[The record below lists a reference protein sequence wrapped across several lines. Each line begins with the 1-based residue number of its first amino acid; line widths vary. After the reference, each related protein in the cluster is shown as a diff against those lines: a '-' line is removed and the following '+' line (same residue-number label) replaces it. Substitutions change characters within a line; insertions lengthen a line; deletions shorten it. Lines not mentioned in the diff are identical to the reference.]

1 VKQQAEIIIN
11 LDESVGNFEQES
23 RPCVTVH
30 CSCANGL
37 GFCISICV
45 RKVKV
50 WVHAMATK
58 WFRLS
63 GQGGAAS
70 ATQLRRALGFSSS
83 SAVADSALA
92 ASATSVAKPEKVGKK
107 MGTFSI
113 GLDSTMCGNL
123 WFGFLATGSS

>member
-1 VKQQAEIIIN
+1 MKQQAAIIIN
-11 LDESVGNFEQES
+11 LDESVGNLEQES

-92 ASATSVAKPEKVGKK
+92 ASATSVAKPGELIHEVEMLKSMLCVAREI
-107 MGTFSI
+107 F
-113 GLDSTMCGNL
+113 CC
-123 WFGFLATGSS
+123 

>member
-1 VKQQAEIIIN
+1 MKQQAAIIIN

-23 RPCVTVH
+23 RPCVKVH
-30 CSCANGL
+30 CTCANGL

-45 RKVKV
+45 RKVNV
-50 WVHAMATK
+50 WVYAMATK

-92 ASATSVAKPEKVGKK
+92 ASATSVAKPGELIHEVEMLKF
-107 MGTFSI
+107 MLRQTRDTS
-113 GLDSTMCGNL
+113 CC
-123 WFGFLATGSS
+123 